1 MRLIN
6 GGHKNAMLFDHFLT
20 PHPHP
25 RGHGGGDG
33 GGDGEERVSILP
45 PPRGRVSILCPPG
58 HDGRGLD
65 VRVAAD
71 ALLICS
77 AKKRALGCVN
87 FVIKMPA

>member
-1 MRLIN
+1 MQCFSTTSSLPIPIPITAARR
-6 GGHKNAMLFDHFLT
+6 K
-20 PHPHP
+20 
-25 RGHGGGDG
+25 
-33 GGDGEERVSILP
+33 ERVSILP

-58 HDGRGLD
+58 HDGRGRD

-87 FVIKMPA
+87 GAGKARQKWNFVIKMPA

>member
-1 MRLIN
+1 
-6 GGHKNAMLFDHFLT
+6 MLFDHFLT

-25 RGHGGGDG
+25 RGGGDDGGDG
-33 GGDGEERVSILP
+33 GERVSILP

-58 HDGRGLD
+58 HDGRGRD

-87 FVIKMPA
+87 GAGKARQKWNFVIKMPA